1 MDGLQTDRQIS
12 LAEAFGL
19 PSPPW
24 VDPSVTAAI
33 LAEWQAMGS
42 PGDLWPITLF
52 KDGETPVQF
61 AGPAELQA
69 ATVQQKGHYDR

>member
-1 MDGLQTDRQIS
+1 MIEQQEQLT
-12 LAEAFGL
+12 LLEAFGIA
-19 PSPPW
+19 PSPW
-24 VDPSVTAAI
+24 VLPEVAAAV
-33 LAEWQAMGS
+33 LAEWQRMGS
-42 PGDLWPITLF
+42 PPDLWPITLF